1 MRILLVEDDH
11 GLCDALAQILR
22 EESFQVDV
30 AHDGDEGLYLAETA
44 VYDAL
49 VVDVMLPGLLG
60 YDLVRALR
68 DKRLHVPVLFLT
80 ALGDVDHRVQGL
92 NAGGDDYLPKPFATE
107 EFLARLRALLRRNR
121 ELGTD
126 MTLRAGPLTLDPLA
140 RRAAFGDE
148 PVKLSDKEFD
158 LLEYLLSH
166 RGQIL
171 TRERIFNRVWGIDSE
186 VMDTTVDLY
195 IHYLRKKLH
204 PFGFDAA
211 IRTVRNV
218 GYMWSDP

>member
-1 MRILLVEDDH
+1 MRILLIEDDH
-11 GLCDALAQILR
+11 GLCEALAGILR

-30 AHDGDEGLYLAETA
+30 ATDGEEGLYLAETA

-49 VVDVMLPGLLG
+49 VVDVMLPGLSG
-60 YDLVRALR
+60 YDLVRTLR
-68 DKRLHVPVLFLT
+68 EKRVLSPVLFLT

-126 MTLRAGPLTLDPLA
+126 MTLRSGPLVLDPLA
-140 RRAAFGDE
+140 RRASFADE
-148 PVKLSDKEFD
+148 PLKLSEKEFD

-171 TRERIFNRVWGIDSE
+171 LREQIFNRVWGIDSD

-195 IHYLRKKLH
+195 VHYLRKKLH
-204 PFGFDAA
+204 PHGYDTA